1 MIIQGRAALMSS
13 VFYGLLLLHRNL
25 FPAYAGEHKRCLSN
39 VAICVSV
46 CPYYAVAEGEAAR
59 HRRDRQVAAAQA
71 ALWERVLAGDQ
82 SIPFTENGFDIPV
95 DEQLRL
101 ARAGRPPPRQ

>member
-1 MIIQGRAALMSS
+1 MSS

-25 FPAYAGEHKRCLSN
+25 FPAYASEHKRCLSN

-46 CPYYAVAEGEAAR
+46 RPYYAVAEGEAAR

-95 DEQLRL
+95 EEQLRL